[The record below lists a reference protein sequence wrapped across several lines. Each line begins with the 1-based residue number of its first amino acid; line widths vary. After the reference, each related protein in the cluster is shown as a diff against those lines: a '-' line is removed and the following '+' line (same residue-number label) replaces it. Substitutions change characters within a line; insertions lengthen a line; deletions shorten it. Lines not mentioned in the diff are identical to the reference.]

1 MRVLMKNAYFD
12 YISSTPILEE
22 VKEAMLPYFSGF
34 FGNPQSQHPWGKEVR
49 EAVEGARENI
59 ARLIG
64 AVPEEIFFTASAT
77 EANNVA
83 LKGVV
88 QALKRKGRHILTTPI
103 EHLSI
108 LHPLKTLEREGIEVS
123 FLPVDSHGRVEPKEV
138 KRMIRSDTVLVSVI
152 HGNNEIGTIEPLEEI
167 SKITQE
173 MGVYFHTDATATLG
187 MIPLHVGQLGVDL
200 LSGSAQTLYGP
211 KGVGLLYLKRGTRI
225 RPLIEG
231 GIQEHGKRAGTE
243 DVPAIVGFGKAA
255 EIAHRDLP
263 VLRGHLMYMRD
274 RIKKG
279 LEEKVESL
287 YPTGSW
293 EYRLPYHCSWCVD
306 FIEGATLLSG
316 LGERGIAAS
325 SGSACSSH
333 ALKPSNVLKSIGIS
347 EALSKNSLVLSV
359 GLWTTEEEVDYLLEE
374 LPILI
379 GKLRK
384 MSSHFQGVKTPGNG
398 SHLENQ

>member
-1 MRVLMKNAYFD
+1 MKKAYFD
-12 YISSTPILEE
+12 YISSAPILEE
-22 VKEAMLPYFSGF
+22 VKEAMLPYFSGV
-34 FGNPQSQHPWGKEVR
+34 FGNPQSQHPWGKEVQQ
-49 EAVEGARENI
+49 AVEGAREKI

-64 AVPEEIFFTASAT
+64 AVPEEIFFMASAT
-77 EANNVA
+77 EANNVV

-103 EHLSI
+103 EHLSV
-108 LHPLKTLEREGIEVS
+108 LHPLKSLERGGIEVS
-123 FLPVDSHGRVEPKEV
+123 FLPVDSQGRVDPKDI
-138 KRMIRSDTVLVSVI
+138 KSMIRSDTILVSVM
-152 HGNNEIGTIEPLEEI
+152 HANNEIGTIEPLEEI

-187 MIPLHVGQLGVDL
+187 MISIDVGELGVDL

-231 GIQEHGKRAGTE
+231 GIQEYGKRAGTE
-243 DVPAIVGFGKAA
+243 NVPAIVGFGKAA

-263 VLRGHLMYMRD
+263 VLRGHLICMRD
-274 RIKKG
+274 LIKKG
-279 LEEKVESL
+279 LEGKIESL

-293 EYRLPYHCSWCVD
+293 EDRLPYHGSWCVD
-306 FIEGATLLSG
+306 YIEGATLLSG
-316 LGERGIAAS
+316 LGEKGIAAS

-347 EALSKNSLVLSV
+347 EALSKNSLVMSV
-359 GLWTTEEEVDYLLEE
+359 GLWTTEEEVDYLLAE
-374 LPILI
+374 LPLLI
-379 GKLRK
+379 QKLRK
-384 MSSHFQGVKTPGNG
+384 MSSHFEGVKTPGND
-398 SHLENQ
+398 NQLKNS